1 MQCSSTIWKHT
12 NQTDTD
18 ELERRPGGLGSRG
31 DEIDEQYKFRTTKVK
46 STSLSF
52 GRHGDFGEFGAPVDG
67 SAIFGFDMPY
77 IKDKINGINFSHKG
91 LTIELVRGGIV
102 TQVARTLKDT
112 IRLGKFIL
120 SPKGVLSVKTS
131 GIKFTK

>member
-1 MQCSSTIWKHT
+1 MTLGYNQNKASINQIWEKGNSHYSNASAQAQFGSYT

-18 ELERRPGGLGSRG
+18 ELERRPGGLGSRK

-67 SAIFGFDMPY
+67 SAQIGFD
-77 IKDKINGINFSHKG
+77 ILFVKHKINGINFHKK
-91 LTIELVRGGIV
+91 V
-102 TQVARTLKDT
+102 QY
-112 IRLGKFIL
+112 
-120 SPKGVLSVKTS
+120 
-131 GIKFTK
+131 